1 MMFDCHYW
9 SFLLSKL
16 SCHNYTKTTSWT
28 KPALD
33 NLWPALQPFSYIL
46 VVWTLTPGGLPHYS
60 QLPLRSESKPCTSF
74 PKTTVQLSCKVTF
87 ALIPDVSCMHFRRVS
102 YTFWTR
108 STCVLDASP
117 SEEKGAW
124 CSLTF
129 CCSFTTRFYACTD
142 VSRAHSTKLVLHTF
156 QTRIA
161 CVSDVSER
169 YLGAELCSSSK
180 ELNPNN
186 FFLPHGLH

>member
-16 SCHNYTKTTSWT
+16 SCHNCTKTTSWT
-28 KPALD
+28 KPAWD

-87 ALIPDVSCMHFRRVS
+87 ARIPDVSCMHFRRVS

-117 SEEKGAW
+117 SDEKGAW
-124 CSLTF
+124 CSLKALPRGFMLAQMCLVHIPPNLSYIHFRRVSHAFQMYPNVTLELSCAVAQRSWTPTIFF
-129 CCSFTTRFYACTD
+129 CHMSC
-142 VSRAHSTKLVLHTF
+142 
-156 QTRIA
+156 I
-161 CVSDVSER
+161 
-169 YLGAELCSSSK
+169 K
-180 ELNPNN
+180 E
-186 FFLPHGLH
+186 